1 MSTSKKAV
9 LRACEILGSQAALA
23 QDVGV
28 RPAFV
33 SQWLSG
39 TRPIPPMRCIAI
51 ERATGGAVT
60 RKDLR
65 PDDWAQIW
73 PELADVA

>member
-1 MSTSKKAV
+1 MTSQQKSI
-9 LRACEILGSQAALA
+9 LRACEILGSQAELA
-23 QDVGV
+23 RRAGV
-28 RPAFV
+28 QPAFV

-39 TRPIPPMRCIAI
+39 NRPVPASKCAAI
-51 ERATGGAVT
+51 ESATHGAVT

-73 PELADVA
+73 PELIDAA